1 MTNKRTIR
9 NGTRWNLLKVLI
21 TSSWR
26 SRYRNSVLGFAW
38 SVLEPLSMTFA
49 FVVVF
54 SALTTGVYNGRAPY
68 PVFVLLGQVLWTTFA
83 NGTIQGSNSIYAKAE
98 LIKKIYFPRQYVV
111 FSYVLSVFFTSLVNL
126 GIFGILFFAY
136 GLTPTRAA
144 LFFPVILG
152 ILTLLVT
159 GVSLLLA
166 TIYVRVEDLRH
177 LWGLVVTLGLFASP
191 VIYEVNVV
199 PLQYEFWYR
208 LNPMVEILNAARR
221 VVIQGLWPNASALL
235 YPALLSVAIFAL
247 GLFMFKR
254 NEHLFAERL

>member
-9 NGTRWNLLKVLI
+9 NGTRWSLLKVLI

-83 NGTIQGSNSIYAKAE
+83 NGTIQGSNSIYAKSE
-98 LIKKIYFPRQYVV
+98 LIKKIYFPRHYVI
-111 FSYVLSVFFTSLVNL
+111 FSYVLSVFITSLVNL
-126 GIFGILFFAY
+126 GIFSILFFAY

-177 LWGLVVTLGLFASP
+177 LWGLIVTLGLFASP

-199 PLQYEFWYR
+199 PLQYEFWYQ

-221 VVIQGLWPNASALL
+221 VVIQGL
-235 YPALLSVAIFAL
+235 
-247 GLFMFKR
+247 
-254 NEHLFAERL
+254 